1 MLMAHGTR
9 LRSEGEMGELLAKSG
24 FKLMHTI
31 ATRSALRL
39 FESEPA

>member
-1 MLMAHGTR
+1 MA
-9 LRSEGEMGELLAKSG
+9 ELLAKSG
-24 FKLMHTI
+24 FKLMRTI